1 MLYEVS
7 NKRTVIDK
15 KGRDKVITDN
25 WVVSNCM
32 LFAEAETAILSMELN
47 SDVVAISRSSI
58 SEFINTRTDDEQ
70 NIYLASIE
78 VVDDIDPDKKSKK
91 VVALFAMN
99 MNEAFKISDTYVS
112 KAISNETLI
121 GVKKSKFIDLVK
133 YMQ

>member
-7 NKRTVIDK
+7 NKRTIIDK

-47 SDVVAISRSSI
+47 SDVVAISRSPI

-78 VVDDIDPDKKSKK
+78 VVDDIDPDKKYKK
-91 VVALFAMN
+91 VVALFAMDI
-99 MNEAFKISDTYVS
+99 NEAVKISATYVS

-133 YMQ
+133 YMR

>member
-7 NKRTVIDK
+7 NKRTIIDK

-58 SEFINTRTDDEQ
+58 AEFINNRTDDEQ

-78 VVDDIDPDKKSKK
+78 VVDDIGPDKKSKK

-99 MNEAFKISDTYVS
+99 MNEAFKVSDTYVS
-112 KAISNETLI
+112 KAISNEALI

-133 YMQ
+133 YV

>member
-58 SEFINTRTDDEQ
+58 AEFINNRTDDEQ

-133 YMQ
+133 YVR

>member
-133 YMQ
+133 YMR

>member
-47 SDVVAISRSSI
+47 SDVVAVSRSSI
-58 SEFINTRTDDEQ
+58 AEFINNRTDDEQ

-99 MNEAFKISDTYVS
+99 MNEAFKVSDTYVS
-112 KAISNETLI
+112 KSISNETLI

-133 YMQ
+133 YVR

>member
-99 MNEAFKISDTYVS
+99 MSEAFKISDTYVS

>member
-58 SEFINTRTDDEQ
+58 AEFINNRTDDEQ

-99 MNEAFKISDTYVS
+99 MNEAFKVSDTYVS
-112 KAISNETLI
+112 KSISNETLI

-133 YMQ
+133 YVR